1 MKRTI
6 ILIACL
12 AFNPKSIWAQQQ
24 PVAIEFGMRVGIPLV
39 VPVRT
44 GYTCFFCG
52 GHTFEPA
59 AFAPGA
65 IVGVAG
71 NHWGLR
77 IEGVERRIHFSSHSN
92 VPPVAGYSSS
102 SETHARG
109 WEFPVLVSYQFY
121 PAPARPFA
129 GAGVGYIGTAV
140 GNTDI
145 QTIALPSG
153 VATRDRSPYKL
164 PGSVAYYIDGGLQVS
179 NRHFWIRP
187 ELRYTRRKDQ
197 INPSNDVVTKP
208 NLWEIVVGFG
218 VGFSEPRI
226 RRRP

>member
-24 PVAIEFGMRVGIPLV
+24 PIAIEFGMRVGIPLV
-39 VPVRT
+39 APVRT
-44 GYTCFFCG
+44 GSTCFFCSAYSF
-52 GHTFEPA
+52 TSA

-65 IVGVAG
+65 IVGVTG

-77 IEGVERRIHFSSHSN
+77 IEGVERKIHFSARST
-92 VPPVAGYSSS
+92 VPPGAGYSSS

-109 WEFPVLVSYQFY
+109 WEFPVLVSYHFSRD
-121 PAPARPFA
+121 PARPFA
-129 GAGVGYIGTAV
+129 GAGVGYIGKAI
-140 GNTDI
+140 GNTDTE
-145 QTIALPSG
+145 TIALPSG
-153 VATRDRSPYKL
+153 VATRGSRPYEL
-164 PGSVAYYIDGGLQVS
+164 PGSVAYYINGGLQVS

-187 ELRYTRRKDQ
+187 EFRYTRRKDQ
-197 INPSNDVVTKP
+197 SPFVDVVTKP

-218 VGFSEPRI
+218 IGLSEPN
-226 RRRP
+226 